1 MADKKD
7 LALTIIQMSYGA
19 LRDAAAELAAACE
32 DTEARPQMKTGQDFA
47 DLLFDWAEANADR

>member
-7 LALTIIQMSYGA
+7 LAMTIVQMSYGD
-19 LRDAAAELAAACE
+19 LRDVAAELAAACE
-32 DTEARPQMKTGQDFA
+32 DKETRPQLETGQDFA